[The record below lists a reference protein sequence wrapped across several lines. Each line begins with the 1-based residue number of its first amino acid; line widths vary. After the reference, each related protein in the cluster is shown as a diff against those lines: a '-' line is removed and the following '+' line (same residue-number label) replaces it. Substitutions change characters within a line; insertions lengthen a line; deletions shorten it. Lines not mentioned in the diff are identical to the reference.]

1 MLRRYT
7 DSDALPPMS
16 EPTIAEYAQVGVAYA
31 LLRDERLGTPIKGE
45 PAHADGR

>member
-16 EPTIAEYAQVGVAYA
+16 EPTIAEYAQVGVAYG
-31 LLRDERLGTPIKGE
+31 LLRDERLGIPTKGE
-45 PAHADGR
+45 PPHVDDR